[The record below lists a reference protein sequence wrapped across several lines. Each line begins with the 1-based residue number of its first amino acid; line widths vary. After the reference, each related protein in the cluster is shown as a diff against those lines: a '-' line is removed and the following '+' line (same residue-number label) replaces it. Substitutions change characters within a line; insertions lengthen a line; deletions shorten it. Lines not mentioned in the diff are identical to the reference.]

1 MRVFLV
7 AAGIGFTVYMAASG
21 SPAWLIACS
30 AGLDALLVLGLL
42 IGSRR

>member
-1 MRVFLV
+1 MRVFWV
-7 AAGIGFTVYMAASG
+7 AVGIGLTVYLAASG

-42 IGSRR
+42 VGGKR